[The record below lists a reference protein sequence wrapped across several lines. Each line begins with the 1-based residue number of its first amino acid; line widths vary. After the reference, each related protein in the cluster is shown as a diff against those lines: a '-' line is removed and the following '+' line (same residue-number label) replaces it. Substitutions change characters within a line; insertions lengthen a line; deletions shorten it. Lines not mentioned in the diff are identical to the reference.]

1 MTLAVVVTLIDW
13 VFRGFSR
20 LGFYSPPRYLN
31 LFSFDSLVINPSPS
45 LFSPLQITVF
55 SQFCRI
61 DSIYFFDTKGM
72 RERNAHRGEQSAVVQ
87 FLDTSFGFLNQS
99 ITANTSHPRS
109 EQNLVDHLLKNV
121 GNIFE
126 MFYFFQ
132 MLNSQILATYL
143 QKDNEAFVTLWCIS
157 VWCPLVVDRCES
169 IDTCWKV
176 IKAVLEFI
184 FKSDSTKPS
193 LSMWR
198 RRPLESFVPKE
209 VCHAGGW
216 TLRSR
221 KKIRYLI

>member
-1 MTLAVVVTLIDW
+1 MTLAVVD
-13 VFRGFSR
+13 R
-20 LGFYSPPRYLN
+20 LDLFLRYKGHERKKRTPRRTIGGGSDFLH
-31 LFSFDSLVINPSPS
+31 S
-45 LFSPLQITVF
+45 
-55 SQFCRI
+55 
-61 DSIYFFDTKGM
+61 
-72 RERNAHRGEQSAVVQ
+72 Q